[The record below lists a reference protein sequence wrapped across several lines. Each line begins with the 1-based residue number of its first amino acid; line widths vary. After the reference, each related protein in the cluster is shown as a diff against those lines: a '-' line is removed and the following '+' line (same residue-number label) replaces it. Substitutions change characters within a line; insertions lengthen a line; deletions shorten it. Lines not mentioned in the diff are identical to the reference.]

1 MINENNQPT
10 LVELMHYADDSPPPS
25 AALMGTDSAAPSDAT
40 VISID
45 SNNTTLHNPTSPQHT
60 AISTNSE
67 TTDSLTDFSSFL
79 ERRGV
84 SIHPLTEEEM
94 DEMLTELV
102 NGIPDFNDL

>member
-1 MINENNQPT
+1 
-10 LVELMHYADDSPPPS
+10 
-25 AALMGTDSAAPSDAT
+25 MGTDSAAPSDAT

-79 ERRGV
+79 ERGGV
-84 SIHPLTEEEM
+84 SIHPLPGLTEEEM